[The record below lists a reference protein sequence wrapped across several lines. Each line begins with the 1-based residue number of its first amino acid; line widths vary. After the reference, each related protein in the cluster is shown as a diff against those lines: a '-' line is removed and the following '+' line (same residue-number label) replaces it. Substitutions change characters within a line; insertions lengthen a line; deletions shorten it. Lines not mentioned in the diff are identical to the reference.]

1 MRRPLGKRN
10 KALAK
15 KVAAKAASVKATSTK
30 IAPAAVE
37 EDVAVNLA
45 DSIAE
50 PAEEFKAPSKKKKKK
65 AKKKTSKKKPVKDQ

>member
-10 KALAK
+10 RILAEQA
-15 KVAAKAASVKATSTK
+15 AAKAA
-30 IAPAAVE
+30 AAAKE
-37 EDVAVNLA
+37 EPAVNLA

-65 AKKKTSKKKPVKDQ
+65 TSKKKPVKDQ